1 LNLSRSTPLW
11 RVIAVVTALLTST
24 LSACGPST
32 PEEGPIPSGPTPTVT
47 VPVDLPVTIALA
59 GRFTS
64 QALAVLDEQLG
75 DFQAANPDV
84 RIEIVRAPKDAASRR
99 EWLAARLGEGD
110 NSIDLLLLDATWPA
124 EFAADGGLAPLDD
137 HLAAQ
142 GVETSAFLPATL
154 QANTIDGQL
163 TALPWSADG
172 GLLYYRRDL
181 LDKYGYSPPT
191 NWANLQ
197 EITLDIKAREGLPY
211 GFVWH
216 GATDE
221 NLTCNTLEYV
231 WSHGGDVLDEAGK
244 VTFDSPESR
253 AGLQQMKDLVRS
265 GASPQDVAALD
276 RWQAL
281 TAFKDGQA
289 VFMRNWFDVWD
300 YLNSEDSSVTGQV
313 GVTALPASCLG
324 GQSLALS
331 AYSLH
336 PHQAMRLMAFMVGY
350 DQQVELAKSASQPP
364 ALQAAY
370 HDENLLA
377 SAPLFETLHAVFSA
391 ARARPSVAPY
401 VSLSEA
407 IYTEVNRLLAGEQD
421 VDATAANI
429 QRRIEA
435 AHQ

>member
-1 LNLSRSTPLW
+1 MNLSRSTPLW
-11 RVIAVVTALLTST
+11 RVIAVVTALLIST

-32 PEEGPIPSGPTPTVT
+32 PGEDLIPSGPTPTVT

-59 GRFTS
+59 GRFTN
-64 QALAVLDEQLG
+64 QALAVLDEQIG

-84 RIEIVRAPKDAASRR
+84 RIEIVRAPKDAARRR
-99 EWLAARLGEGD
+99 EWIAARLGEGD
-110 NSIDLLLLDATWPA
+110 NSIDLFLLDATGPA
-124 EFAADGGLAPLDD
+124 EFAADGGLVPLDD
-137 HLAAQ
+137 QLAAQ

-154 QANTIDGQL
+154 QANTIDGHL
-163 TALPWSADG
+163 MALPWSADG

-181 LDKYGYSPPT
+181 LDKYGYGPPT
-191 NWANLQ
+191 NWADLQ
-197 EITLDIKAREGLPY
+197 EVTLDIKAREGLRY

-216 GATDE
+216 GAADE
-221 NLTCNTLEYV
+221 NLTCSTLESV
-231 WSHGGDVLDEAGK
+231 WSHGGDVLDEAGT
-244 VTFDSPESR
+244 VAFDSRESR
-253 AGLQQMKDLVRS
+253 AALLQMKDLVRS
-265 GASPQDVAALD
+265 GASPQEVAALD

-281 TAFKDGQA
+281 AAFKDGQA

-300 YLNSEDSSVTGQV
+300 YLNSEDSSVAGRV
-313 GVTALPASCLG
+313 GMAALPASCLG

-336 PHQAMRLMAFMVGY
+336 PHQALRLMAFMVGY

-364 ALQAAY
+364 ALEGAY
-370 HDENLLA
+370 HDEDLLA
-377 SAPLFETLHAVFSA
+377 RAPLFKTLHAAFSA

-401 VSLSEA
+401 VPLSEA
-407 IYTEVNRLLAGEQD
+407 IYTEVNRLLAGHQD
-421 VDATAANI
+421 VEVTAANI